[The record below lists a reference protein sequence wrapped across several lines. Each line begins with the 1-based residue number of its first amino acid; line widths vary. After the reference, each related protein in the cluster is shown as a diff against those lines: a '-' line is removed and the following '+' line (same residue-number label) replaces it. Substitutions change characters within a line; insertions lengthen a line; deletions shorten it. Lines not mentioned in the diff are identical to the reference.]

1 MKRIIFCLSVT
12 ALIFSFQEVSS
23 QSLRSMVKKRLGKEN
38 IEIKSKKDSM
48 TVIEVDDASESSSA
62 HFTDEAVMSAFG
74 LTDNVPYETDYNF
87 DAYIQMEISNYK
99 KNGKLDDQVVYDN
112 YMHKKD
118 ADYAMVFK
126 DGNDKSTMIYD
137 TGNKAMLI
145 MTDSDGEKSGFA
157 TTIDPEA
164 MAQRS
169 EAYADKSEAV
179 PPNFTKTGNTKKILG
194 YSCDEYL
201 VEDEESEVHMW
212 VSEKLGKE
220 MQKEWLNNQQTFG
233 AMFSQAYAI
242 NGMVMEYD
250 VLDKDDGGKSVMQIT
265 KIDLNHDHSVST
277 EGYAIMS
284 MRKKTEE
291 EKKK

>member
-1 MKRIIFCLSVT
+1 MKRIILCLSVT
-12 ALIFSFQEVSS
+12 ALIFSFQEASS

-48 TVIEVDDASESSSA
+48 TVIEIDDASESSSA

-74 LTDNVPYETDYNF
+74 LTDNVPYETEYSF
-87 DAYIQMEISNYK
+87 DAYIQMEISDYK
-99 KNGKLDDQVVYDN
+99 KNGKLDDQIVYDN
-112 YMHKKD
+112 YLHKKD

-126 DGNDKSTMIYD
+126 DDNDKSTMIYD

-169 EAYADKSEAV
+169 EAYADESDAV
-179 PPNFTKTGNTKKILG
+179 PPNFKKTGKTKKILG
-194 YSCDEYL
+194 YNCDEYL

-220 MQKEWLNNQQTFG
+220 MQKEWMNNQQTFG
-233 AMFSQAYAI
+233 GMFTHAYAI

-250 VLDKDDGGKSVMQIT
+250 VMEENGEKTIMVIT
-265 KIDLNHDHSVST
+265 KIDLNHNHSVST
-277 EGYAIMS
+277 EGYTIMS
-284 MRKKTEE
+284 MRKKTAE

>member
-1 MKRIIFCLSVT
+1 MKRSILLLSATVMM
-12 ALIFSFQEVSS
+12 FSFQEASS
-23 QSLRSMVKKRLGKEN
+23 QSLRKMVKQRLSKEN

-62 HFTDEAVMSAFG
+62 HFSDEAVMSVLG
-74 LTDNVPYETDYNF
+74 LTDNVPYDADYSF

-112 YMHKKD
+112 YMHKED
-118 ADYAMVFK
+118 ADYAMEFK
-126 DGNDKSTMIYD
+126 DGDDKSTMIYD

-169 EAYADKSEAV
+169 EANVDESDVA
-179 PPNFTKTGNTKKILG
+179 PPNFKKTGNTKKILG

-220 MQKEWLNNQQTFG
+220 MQKEWMNNQQTFG
-233 AMFSQAYAI
+233 AMFMHAYAI

-250 VLDKDDGGKSVMQIT
+250 ILQEDGDKTIMVIT

-277 EGYAIMS
+277 EGYTIMS

-291 EKKK
+291 EKK